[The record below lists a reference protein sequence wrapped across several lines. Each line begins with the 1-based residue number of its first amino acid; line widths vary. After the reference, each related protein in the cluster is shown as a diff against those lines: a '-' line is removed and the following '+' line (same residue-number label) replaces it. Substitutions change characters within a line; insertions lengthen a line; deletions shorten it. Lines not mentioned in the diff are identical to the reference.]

1 MDGEAWRATV
11 RGVAELDMIEA
22 AEHTAQGSLHVKMAC
37 SKVPCIL
44 QTMHMCV

>member
-11 RGVAELDMIEA
+11 RGVAELDMTEA